1 LLHQR
6 WWGEIPGRFA
16 VHWAA
21 SIADL
26 TMTSDT
32 SPAPADTQPG
42 FAALGL
48 DPTLVAS
55 TARLG
60 YAQATPVQAAAIPAI
75 LRGRDVLAGA
85 ETGSGKTAAFALPL
99 LQRLAEQ
106 PGRARHY
113 VGNPVRVLVLVPTRE
128 LAAQIGAALD
138 AYSQG
143 MQPRPRC
150 SVAHGGVSINPQMM
164 ALRGGADILVATPGR
179 LLDLTDSNAINLN
192 ALETLVLDEADRLLN
207 LGFREELANILQ
219 LLPRQRQNL
228 LFSATFPVEVYEL
241 IAHLMKNPVEIN
253 VAASETTLIEQ
264 HVYTV
269 DRERKNALLIQLIKS
284 GGWPQVLVF
293 ASAKHACDRLVLKL
307 KKAGLNAGAMH
318 GDLSQGA
325 RTQALQDF
333 KDGKLHVLI
342 ATDVAARGI
351 DIKQLPCVINF
362 ELPRSPNDY
371 IHRIGRTGRA
381 GATGL
386 ALSLIC
392 PEEYQ
397 HFRVIE
403 KRMKQRLVREQVEGF
418 EVQEEAGGE
427 AT

>member
-1 LLHQR
+1 M
-6 WWGEIPGRFA
+6 IPN
-16 VHWAA
+16 
-21 SIADL
+21 L
-26 TMTSDT
+26 
-32 SPAPADTQPG
+32 PADTQPG
-42 FAALGL
+42 FASLGL
-48 DPTLVAS
+48 EPALVAA
-55 TARLG
+55 TTRLG
-60 YAQATPVQAAAIPAI
+60 YTQPTPVQAAAIPAI

-85 ETGSGKTAAFALPL
+85 ETGSGKTAAFVLPL
-99 LQRLAEQ
+99 LQQLAQ
-106 PGRARHY
+106 HPARARHY

-128 LAAQIGAALD
+128 LAAQIGAAVQ
-138 AYSQG
+138 AYSED

-150 SVAHGGVSINPQMM
+150 CVAHGGVSINPQMM

-192 ALETLVLDEADRLLN
+192 AVETLVLDEADRLLN

-253 VAASETTLIEQ
+253 VATSETALIEQ

-269 DRERKNALLIQLIKS
+269 DRERKNALLIHLIKS

-307 KKAGLNAGAMH
+307 KKAGLHAGAMH

-333 KDGKLHVLI
+333 KDGKLPILI

-381 GATGL
+381 GAAGL

-403 KRMKQRLVREQVEGF
+403 KRMKQRLPREQLAGF
-418 EVQEEAGGE
+418 EVTEVPGEGAEAN
-427 AT
+427 